1 MWTSPSTNRRISF
14 PCERPKCKSL
24 YASTHWNRLGLYWP
38 FWDSTETGSV
48 ELHYG
53 IVLGDELWP
62 SFLRK
67 YATCTYPI
75 MHLIC
80 SPPLPPAKFCISI
93 VFNSSWDGCNTQE
106 KWKTKVMQFFF
117 GGGGGGGQLG
127 YIIGCASSVY
137 RLPCYW
143 ATACDQVN
151 LLCDLN
157 CTAVRTKL
165 LEKDL
170 SLK

>member
-1 MWTSPSTNRRISF
+1 MWTSPSTNRQISF
-14 PCERPKCKSL
+14 PCEHPKCKSL

-38 FWDSTETGSV
+38 FWDSAETGSI

-53 IVLGDELWP
+53 IVFGDEFWP

-80 SPPLPPAKFCISI
+80 PPPGKFCLRI

-117 GGGGGGGQLG
+117 FGGGVGVG
-127 YIIGCASSVY
+127 VTKVHY
-137 RLPCYW
+137 RMCKW
-143 ATACDQVN
+143 RIQIA
-151 LLCDLN
+151 LL
-157 CTAVRTKL
+157 
-165 LEKDL
+165 L
-170 SLK
+170 SLLVIKWTFYVI